1 MTYAPQPIKAQPGQT
16 YGKAK
21 AQEDAQR
28 VVPLPQVAGGGAGTP
43 PVAPAPPGPPVT
55 RPNIFGPTER
65 PDEPLTAGAALGP
78 GPSTYGQLPD
88 DGLDM
93 LRALVVNGQDQTGA
107 VRRLLEFAARR
118 G

>member
-1 MTYAPQPIKAQPGQT
+1 MTYPAAPITPVPGQT

-21 AQEDAQR
+21 AQEDAMR
-28 VVPLPQVAGGGAGTP
+28 VVPIPQVAGGGAGTP
-43 PVAPAPPGPPVT
+43 PVAPAPPGPPVA

-65 PDEPLTAGAALGP
+65 PDEPITAGAALGP
-78 GPSTYGQLPD
+78 GPTTFGQLPD

-93 LRALVVNGQDQTGA
+93 LRAIVMNGQDSTGA

-118 G
+118 